1 MGSTKRATR
10 SLWPPSGALEP
21 DVAGNLRTQSQTHSR
36 TFFRETRTT
45 LGRCSSITSEV
56 DRSRTCAADG
66 T

>member
-10 SLWPPSGALEP
+10 SSSPPPGALAP
-21 DVAGNLRTQSQTHSR
+21 DVAGNLRTPSQTHSK
-36 TFFRETRTT
+36 TFSRETRTT